1 MTPEERAEEA
11 LSFIGFGDALDHL
24 TATRLRMNVIA
35 AIRAAEYDVLT
46 RAEDEFE
53 EDRQLL
59 FMGSDVIGRLF
70 DLKSQ
75 NLGVAPEPCTTTSR
89 P

>member
-1 MTPEERAEEA
+1 MTPERRAEEA
-11 LSFIGFGDALDHL
+11 LSFFDFDRMLGHL
-24 TATRLRMNVIA
+24 SATRLRMNVIA
-35 AIRAAEYDVLT
+35 AIRAAEYDILT

-53 EDRQLL
+53 GEERDWHL
-59 FMGSDVIGRLF
+59 GHHVVGRLF

-75 NLGVAPEPCTTTSR
+75 NLGMAPVNDP

>member
-1 MTPEERAEEA
+1 MTPEKRAEEA
-11 LSFIGFGDALDHL
+11 LSSFNIGILGHFN
-24 TATRLRMNVIA
+24 ATRLRMNVIA

-46 RAEDEFE
+46 RAQDEFE
-53 EDRQLL
+53 GEERDWH
-59 FMGSDVIGRLF
+59 MGHHVIGRIF

-75 NLGVAPEPCTTTSR
+75 NLGMAPVNDP

>member
-1 MTPEERAEEA
+1 MTPEKRAEEA
-11 LSFIGFGDALDHL
+11 LSSFNIGILGHFN
-24 TATRLRMNVIA
+24 ATRLRMNVIA

-46 RAEDEFE
+46 RAEEEFDGE
-53 EDRQLL
+53 GRHDL
-59 FMGSDVIGRLF
+59 FWGHDVVGRIF

-75 NLGVAPEPCTTTSR
+75 NLGVAPVNDP